1 MKKLFLS
8 VIVVLLAL
16 SPAVPSFAES
26 YVLQGSGISFS
37 LPSSWKPAD
46 SMIGTMF
53 TSPAEDMV
61 IFFGET
67 EGEEAFENA
76 MDMVAEV
83 AEEAVSDLELDD
95 GTEFD
100 INGIKAIEFIVSG
113 TSDGT
118 DVFVSVVLMAG
129 KGECLAFMVSIGE
142 DSAMDKHESTF
153 TSLLNSISMEEG
165 ISGPG
170 SGKKEFK
177 PAPRQG
183 ST

>member
-100 INGIKAIEFIVSG
+100 INGIKAIEFSGSG

-142 DSAMDKHESTF
+142 EDAMDIHESTF
-153 TSLLNSISMEEG
+153 SNLVNSLSMEEG
-165 ISGPG
+165 ASG

>member
-67 EGEEAFENA
+67 EGEEAFDNA
-76 MDMVAEV
+76 A
-83 AEEAVSDLELDD
+83 
-95 GTEFD
+95 
-100 INGIKAIEFIVSG
+100 
-113 TSDGT
+113 
-118 DVFVSVVLMAG
+118 
-129 KGECLAFMVSIGE
+129 
-142 DSAMDKHESTF
+142 TF
-153 TSLLNSISMEEG
+153 SLSS
-165 ISGPG
+165 
-170 SGKKEFK
+170 
-177 PAPRQG
+177 
-183 ST
+183 